1 MPDAPL
7 AVMTTS
13 LTSPIATQLIAAL
26 DAELR
31 QRYPD
36 HEFVVPLGPD
46 EVTGGY
52 GRFLIAY
59 RGDQPVGC
67 GAVRRLH
74 DDVGEVLRMYVVPG
88 ERGHG
93 IGAAILGALE
103 EEAAEIGLAELVLE
117 TGGRLAESVVLY
129 EHHGYQRNEAR
140 NPLLGTDAI
149 FMRKRI
155 APA

>member
-1 MPDAPL
+1 MSGPPL
-7 AVMTTS
+7 AVMSTS
-13 LTSPIATQLIAAL
+13 LASPIATQLIAAL

-31 QRYPD
+31 ERYPD
-36 HEFVVPLGPD
+36 QEFVVPLSAD
-46 EVTGGY
+46 EVTGGT

-59 RGDQPVGC
+59 AGDQPIGC

-74 DDVGEVLRMYVVPG
+74 ESVGEILRMYVVPG

-103 EEAAEIGLAELVLE
+103 QEAVDIGLSELVLE

-129 EHHGYQRNEAR
+129 EHHGYIRNEAR

-149 FMRKRI
+149 FMRKTI
-155 APA
+155 VL